1 MPKRVLLSGNEAVAT
16 ALRQINPDVFPLHL
30 QQKYL
35 SIFLIMFQTD

>member
-16 ALRQINPDVFPLHL
+16 ALRQLHL